1 MRIAFIGLGAMGLP
15 MAIRLIQAGH
25 AVTGFDLNT
34 RNRAAFEAA
43 GGQWSPDAKGAVQE
57 AELVWLMVVSGD
69 QAHDFLFTQNHAA
82 DMPANAMVVMSCT
95 QSASKAAST
104 GEALTARGLRVLDAP
119 VSGGVV
125 GAEAGTLAIM
135 VGGAQTDF
143 DFARSALESVGSNLF
158 HMGVMCGMGST
169 MKTVNQLLCGVHI
182 AVAAEATH
190 VAENAGLD
198 LAQVHRILSVS
209 AASSWMLGN
218 RGPRMLQDE
227 PPVTSA
233 VDIFVKDLS
242 IVAEEARRAK
252 SGLPLAAA
260 ALQIFLAA
268 SGQGHGLA
276 DDSQVIRAYR
286 GLNRGDQK

>member
-43 GGQWSPDAKGAVQE
+43 GGQWSPDATGAVQE

-119 VSGGVV
+119 V
-125 GAEAGTLAIM
+125 
-135 VGGAQTDF
+135 
-143 DFARSALESVGSNLF
+143 
-158 HMGVMCGMGST
+158 
-169 MKTVNQLLCGVHI
+169 
-182 AVAAEATH
+182 
-190 VAENAGLD
+190 
-198 LAQVHRILSVS
+198 
-209 AASSWMLGN
+209 
-218 RGPRMLQDE
+218 
-227 PPVTSA
+227 
-233 VDIFVKDLS
+233 
-242 IVAEEARRAK
+242 
-252 SGLPLAAA
+252 
-260 ALQIFLAA
+260 
-268 SGQGHGLA
+268 
-276 DDSQVIRAYR
+276 
-286 GLNRGDQK
+286 